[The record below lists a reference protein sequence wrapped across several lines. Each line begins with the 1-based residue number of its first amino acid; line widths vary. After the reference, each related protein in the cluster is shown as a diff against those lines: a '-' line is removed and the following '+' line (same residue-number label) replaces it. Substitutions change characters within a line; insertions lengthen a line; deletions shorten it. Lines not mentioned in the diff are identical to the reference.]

1 MKTQPLQQR
10 INSPATQ
17 YRWHAPTQSL
27 RTGMC
32 HMNGEIKTGGEAHR
46 LFHQFFAELQRS
58 CTFTGCK
65 HRIRVLYLAV
75 IRLLKI
81 SHTILHLQCAEGVST
96 ERSLELF
103 RAYDYTPR
111 IAELLAI
118 RFKWAPVIFFAVA
131 KLDEDYRGFC
141 FSGSCK
147 STSEPVPC
155 HLMAWPA
162 TKFLKRSVI

>member
-1 MKTQPLQQR
+1 MR
-10 INSPATQ
+10 
-17 YRWHAPTQSL
+17 
-27 RTGMC
+27 

-46 LFHQFFAELQRS
+46 FFHQFFAELQRS
-58 CTFTGCK
+58 GTFTGCK

-103 RAYDYTPR
+103 RAYNYTPR

-118 RFKWAPVIFFAVA
+118 RFLDGPDNLSHSPKLKKIIGVFTFLAPVNPHQNQF
-131 KLDEDYRGFC
+131 
-141 FSGSCK
+141 
-147 STSEPVPC
+147 
-155 HLMAWPA
+155 PA
-162 TKFLKRSVI
+162 TLWRGQP

>member
-1 MKTQPLQQR
+1 MR
-10 INSPATQ
+10 
-17 YRWHAPTQSL
+17 
-27 RTGMC
+27 
-32 HMNGEIKTGGEAHR
+32 HMNGEIKTGGETHR

-58 CTFTGCK
+58 GTFTGCK

-103 RAYDYTPR
+103 RAYNYTPR

-118 RFKWAPVIFFAVA
+118 RF
-131 KLDEDYRGFC
+131 LDGPGNLLRRQ
-141 FSGSCK
+141 
-147 STSEPVPC
+147 T
-155 HLMAWPA
+155 
-162 TKFLKRSVI
+162 